1 MATVEFI
8 RHPRTS
14 RHLTLEQEDSES
26 IKNRYRWRL
35 KRVYRKLDEE
45 RSVREEVERRLENVD
60 RLLHSE
66 IDRYKRELDVVLKE
80 NQQAKEK
87 LARERTKVQRL
98 ETELECRGNLL
109 QTRTEE
115 LRNVQGI
122 LAIPDEPSD
131 VDILRMIQHINAM
144 AFQCSA
150 QLVDGWTFTA
160 GRKGRYS
167 NGTVAHA
174 IGEGMVEI
182 LQSEPHEEQQVVT
195 QIAAQACFADSVAYI
210 MSAWS
215 FSSGSTLLA
224 DLYDALYKKGESLA
238 NCSQHRLLNW
248 IRNTGYERVMEVS
261 HSPTCQEFTSGP
273 GRGVQLPPRDPQLP
287 HRNFTFGWS

>member
-1 MATVEFI
+1 MATEESTP
-8 RHPRTS
+8 HSRTP
-14 RHLTLEQEDSES
+14 RHLASEQEDIES
-26 IKNRYRWRL
+26 IKRHYRRKFYGLRRRL
-35 KRVYRKLDEE
+35 EGEK
-45 RSVREEVERRLENVD
+45 SVREEAEKKLENVEHELREKICRYRRERD
-60 RLLHSE
+60 MLSE
-66 IDRYKRELDVVLKE
+66 E
-80 NQQAKEK
+80 NQQVNEK
-87 LARERTKVQRL
+87 LARERAKVQRL

-167 NGTVAHA
+167 NGTVARA

-195 QIAAQACFADSVAYI
+195 QIAAQACFANSVAYI

-215 FSSGSTLLA
+215 FDSEPTLLA
-224 DLYDALYKKGESLA
+224 DLYDALRKKGESLTI
-238 NCSQHRLLNW
+238 CSQHRLLNW
-248 IRNTGYERVMEVS
+248 IRNTGYERVMEVF

>member
-150 QLVDGWTFTA
+150 QLVDGWTFAA
-160 GRKGRYS
+160 GRKGRHS
-167 NGTVAHA
+167 NGILARA

-195 QIAAQACFADSVAYI
+195 QIAAQACFANSVAYI

-215 FSSGSTLLA
+215 FDSEPTLLA
-224 DLYDALYKKGESLA
+224 DLYDALRKKGESLTI
-238 NCSQHRLLNW
+238 CSQHRLLNW
-248 IRNTGYERVMEVS
+248 IRNTGYERVMEVF

>member
-150 QLVDGWTFTA
+150 QLVDGWTFAA
-160 GRKGRYS
+160 GRKGRHS
-167 NGTVAHA
+167 NGILARA

-287 HRNFTFGWS
+287 YRNFTSGWS

>member
-287 HRNFTFGWS
+287 YRNFTSGWS